1 VFPAAYHGIIGRK
14 NNNDTEGNP
23 MRRTLACLTLLLVF
37 VTAHAETVLIQNVR
51 IFNGVDAQLANGSV
65 LVVDGVID
73 TISGDTLVAPEG
85 ARIVAGENRILT
97 PGFIDLHVH
106 LNLQMPAKL
115 MLEHATAAGARSVAM
130 AKFYLDHG
138 FTSIRD
144 AGGTHPDLAR
154 AFNSGDLYGPR
165 VFPSGAVISQTAG
178 HGDSRMPHEPNPL
191 ITHSSPYQLGD
202 GWILADGVDAHLTA
216 VRENLKNGA
225 TQIKIMGGGGVMSDY
240 DPIHSLQPSPAEIR
254 AAVQAA
260 SDWGTYILAH
270 AYTAEA
276 ITRLVENG
284 VKSIEHGLLIDDKAA
299 RLVKEKGAV
308 ISTQLY
314 IFRQLLVGDY
324 MTDFQKEKA
333 QLVRAGQENLIRLL
347 KKYDITTGFSTD
359 FIFGEYAA
367 LPEEFTE
374 RAIFWSNVEV
384 LRQATS
390 EGGKIIRMAGKLN
403 RHGNFGEIREG
414 WTADLLLH
422 NGELLDDLS
431 ILADPEANLALIMKD
446 GEIIKAEL

>member
-1 VFPAAYHGIIGRK
+1 
-14 NNNDTEGNP
+14 
-23 MRRTLACLTLLLVF
+23 MRRILVALTLLIASL
-37 VTAHAETVLIQNVR
+37 AAQAESVLIENVR
-51 IFNGVDAQLANGSV
+51 IFNGVDAKLTQGNV
-65 LVVDGVID
+65 LVRDGRID
-73 TISGDTLVAPEG
+73 TVSSDSIEAP
-85 ARIVAGENRILT
+85 ADAVVIAGNNRILT

-106 LNLQMPAKL
+106 LTFQMPSE
-115 MLEHATAAGARSVAM
+115 MMREHSTAAGARSVAM
-130 AKFYLDHG
+130 AKFYLDNG
-138 FTSIRD
+138 FTTIRD

-154 AFNSGDLYGPR
+154 AFNSGALYGPR

-178 HGDSRMPHEPNPL
+178 HGDMRMPHEANPL
-191 ITHSSPYQLGD
+191 HGGGNAYMSMDFG
-202 GWILADGVDAHLTA
+202 ILADGVDAHLTA

-260 SDWGTYILAH
+260 SDWGTYVLAH

-299 RLVKEKGAV
+299 KLVKEKGAV

-314 IFRQLLVGDY
+314 IFRQLLVSDY

-333 QLVRAGQENLIRLL
+333 QLVRAGQENLIRLIR
-347 KKYDITTGFSTD
+347 KYDITTGFSTD

-367 LPEEFTE
+367 LPLEFTE
-374 RAIFWSNVEV
+374 RALFWSNAEV

-390 EGGKIIRMAGKLN
+390 EGGEIIRLAGKLN

-414 WTADLLLH
+414 WVADLLLH
-422 NGELLDDLS
+422 NGEILEDLS
-431 ILADPEANLALIMKD
+431 ILADPDTNLALIMKS
-446 GEIIKAEL
+446 GEIIKNRP